1 MSAMEEDTLTPGQKL
16 ARKIISGFHDALFR
30 EGINERYLARKLKL
44 ELNAEETKVFNPKG
58 NETKKG
64 LIYSKPL
71 KSWAIR
77 QKAREDAQ
85 KLLDL
90 YPAEKHVFPD
100 KDGNPQDIGGL
111 TNLEAATRLA
121 HLISEATKRKKEANG
136 NSGGKNK

>member
-1 MSAMEEDTLTPGQKL
+1 MTVSNDDLVRAIIDPIHKTLASQGITPL
-16 ARKIISGFHDALFR
+16 
-30 EGINERYLARKLKL
+30 YLAKKLKR
-44 ELNAEETKVFNPKG
+44 ELNAKEIKVFKNSNPVDG
-58 NETKKG
+58 G
-64 LIYSKPL
+64 DVIYSKPL
-71 KSWAIR
+71 VSWGIR

-100 KDGNPQDIGGL
+100 KDGNPQDISGL
-111 TNLEAATRLA
+111 SNLEAATRLA